1 MQDTVLTTP
10 GPARPPTLAQPHHQH
25 PLPSGP
31 QPVPGPSHQACHPD
45 GPAPSHPGCH
55 IQART
60 AGWEPAVPGSR
71 EAVRRPRPG
80 WEPQRCFRTSSH
92 IAWGRGVTV
101 TPCGGGM
108 RSRCWQASWH
118 LAQGAPAG
126 SGTGHVGAAR
136 IWPTL
141 AWPTA
146 SAGWGLPPGTASPGP
161 LQHPRPFRPP
171 EREALACKA
180 PPPRSPALREAPQ
193 SWAGGRVSST
203 EQSAGE
209 PRGHQG
215 LALGVL
221 RGNGS
226 WAGRLPAGAQPTGDE
241 RPGEAGLP
249 GVGGLG
255 LRVFDSF
262 PGRWRPGP
270 PGCQVPVSSPDP
282 GLRPPSPGTA
292 GPGPS

>member
-161 LQHPRPFRPP
+161 LQHPQPFRPP

-180 PPPRSPALREAPQ
+180 PPLGAPPSGKPLKAGLAAGCPPRSRAQGSRGATRAWRWVFSE
-193 SWAGGRVSST
+193 GT
-203 EQSAGE
+203 E
-209 PRGHQG
+209 
-215 LALGVL
+215 
-221 RGNGS
+221 
-226 WAGRLPAGAQPTGDE
+226 
-241 RPGEAGLP
+241 
-249 GVGGLG
+249 
-255 LRVFDSF
+255 
-262 PGRWRPGP
+262 
-270 PGCQVPVSSPDP
+270 
-282 GLRPPSPGTA
+282 A
-292 GPGPS
+292 GPGASRLERSQLVTRGQERLGSQGLGGWGCVSLIHSLDAGGQVPPDARSL